1 MVILLYANT
10 AQTLQQINSVRPV
23 MVESATQYIQIHKA
37 IISELVEYL

>member
-10 AQTLQQINSVRPV
+10 AQTLQQINIVRPV
-23 MVESATQYIQIHKA
+23 MVESATQCIQIHKA